1 QPEDLI
7 GQLFICLSPHT
18 SAGVLARLIGFTHAK
33 VQYAHP
39 YMHAAKRRNCDG
51 DEDSVILLLDGL
63 LNFSEHFLPT
73 TRGGTMD
80 IPRVLSTRIDPTEI
94 DNEAHNIDLE
104 SQLPVEFYRA
114 AARSDHPSTLGEHLD
129 MVSDRLE
136 TPAQYHDFGF
146 THSTSDLN
154 DGPHE
159 SRYVVLGTMLEK
171 SQATLE
177 LAQRLRASD
186 ASYVAEQTI
195 EKHLMRDLIGN
206 LRAFATQGVRCKK
219 CTAKYRRPPLCE
231 SCPKCGGGLLLNIS
245 RASVSKYRIMAHEM
259 AQRYEARPFLKQR
272 LELIFQS
279 IEDTLENEEIQQTS
293 LGAFM

>member
-1 QPEDLI
+1 
-7 GQLFICLSPHT
+7 
-18 SAGVLARLIGFTHAK
+18 
-33 VQYAHP
+33 
-39 YMHAAKRRNCDG
+39 M
-51 DEDSVILLLDGL
+51 LLLDGL
-63 LNFSEHFLPT
+63 LNYSDFFLPT

-114 AARSDHPSTLGEHLD
+114 AARGDHPSTLGEHLD

-186 ASYVAEQTI
+186 AKYVAEQTI
-195 EKHLMRDLIGN
+195 EKHLIRDLIGN

-219 CTAKYRRPPLCE
+219 CTAKYRRPPLRE

-259 AQRYEARPFLKQR
+259 AQRYEARSFLKQR

>member
-1 QPEDLI
+1 
-7 GQLFICLSPHT
+7 
-18 SAGVLARLIGFTHAK
+18 
-33 VQYAHP
+33 
-39 YMHAAKRRNCDG
+39 
-51 DEDSVILLLDGL
+51 
-63 LNFSEHFLPT
+63 
-73 TRGGTMD
+73 
-80 IPRVLSTRIDPTEI
+80 
-94 DNEAHNIDLE
+94 
-104 SQLPVEFYRA
+104 
-114 AARSDHPSTLGEHLD
+114 
-129 MVSDRLE
+129 MVADRLE
-136 TPAQYHDFGF
+136 TPAQYEGFGF

-186 ASYVAEQTI
+186 ATYVAERTI
-195 EKHLMRDLIGN
+195 EKHLMRDLVGN
-206 LRAFATQGVRCKK
+206 LRAFASQGVRCKK
-219 CTAKYRRPPLCE
+219 CTAKYRRPPLRE
-231 SCPKCGGGLLLNIS
+231 TCPKCGGGLLLNIS